1 MPQIRPAGACRH
13 VGAGHKAGNVVVT
26 MTDHPVTA
34 GRAVRRPYGWAGVCV
49 GDGDAVS
56 VGAGEAADGDGL
68 GPVDCGD
75 GDVSDGDGVGE

>member
-1 MPQIRPAGACRH
+1 M
-13 VGAGHKAGNVVVT
+13 
-26 MTDHPVTA
+26 TA